1 MYLNHEVKRSTT
13 IHALHQIQSM
23 NKKIKKN
30 ILVMI
35 LVPRI
40 QLKIYV
46 EGTFQLHS
54 RGKVF
59 FKTCS
64 RNVVT
69 QNMKNQNYY
78 KMIMQGIIN
87 DIALL
92 SNSLTKRLLK
102 LCLNR
107 EINSQFLNIFKQ
119 SQKVNINLFQLVP
132 ISDLNFR

>member
-35 LVPRI
+35 FVPRI
-40 QLKIYV
+40 QLKIYI

-54 RGKVF
+54 RGKIF
-59 FKTCS
+59 FKICS

-69 QNMKNQNYY
+69 HNMKNQNYY
-78 KMIMQGIIN
+78 KMIIQGIIN

-92 SNSLTKRLLK
+92 SNSLAKRLLK